1 MAAVFIQFQ
10 WMAIAA
16 IVFGF
21 FMAFGIGAND
31 VANAFGTS
39 VASKAITMKQA
50 LLIASIFEF
59 GGAVLLGASVT
70 KTVRKGIIKTE
81 YYEDQPEILMLGM
94 LCSLVI
100 ASILLFSAT
109 ALEMPVS
116 TTHTIVGSIVG
127 FSLAA
132 KGFDSVNWNTC
143 IKIFVSWIAS
153 PGITGLLGF
162 IMFFTLRKI
171 VLESSNPYP
180 RAVATYPVVLF
191 GAVSL
196 NVYFV
201 LKKAG
206 KNKFKLT
213 RPMTIGIVLGCG
225 AFCALAFVLVFRKG
239 IMKKI
244 EKKMDAKE
252 AEVAAK
258 EEATRAKEAKETE
271 EAEGGKKDDTS
282 EDDEEEEPIKKSG
295 VWDKFANATYK
306 QDLESQSM
314 HESVRANEIWDQ
326 AIKYD
331 PRAEELFSYLQVF
344 TACLA
349 AFAHGANDVANAMG
363 PVAAI
368 IGIYESGS
376 LATKSAVPIWILA
389 MGGGGI
395 VIGFLLFGYKI
406 IKALGYKLTFMAP
419 SKGFIAELAASI
431 TVIIASFLGIPVS
444 STQCLVGGVSGTAL
458 GAGQGCGQL
467 DKMYLL
473 RVACGWVVCFFAVVV
488 LNAGF
493 FSFAAYSPSLIAN

>member
-1 MAAVFIQFQ
+1 MAAALPQYM

-16 IVFGF
+16 ILFGF

-50 LLIASIFEF
+50 LIIASIFEF
-59 GGAVLLGASVT
+59 GGAVLLGSSVT

-81 YYEDQPEILMLGM
+81 YYEDQPEIMMLGM
-94 LCSLVI
+94 LCSLII
-100 ASILLFSAT
+100 ASILLYTAT
-109 ALEMPVS
+109 ALEYPVS

-132 KGFDSVNWNTC
+132 NGFASVNWTTC
-143 IKIFVSWIAS
+143 IKIFISWIAS
-153 PGITGLLGF
+153 PGITGILAF
-162 IMFFTLRKI
+162 IMFYTLRKT

-180 RAVATYPVVLF
+180 RAVATYPLVMF
-191 GAVSL
+191 GAVSM

-201 LKKAG
+201 VKKAG
-206 KNKFKLT
+206 KNKIEFT
-213 RPMTIGIVLGCG
+213 RAMTIPIVLGSG
-225 AFCALAFVLVFRKG
+225 LICALAFQFIFRKR
-239 IMKKI
+239 IMAKI
-244 EKKMDAKE
+244 ER
-252 AEVAAK
+252 EVL
-258 EEATRAKEAKETE
+258 EQEAKDAAAVE
-271 EAEGGKKDDTS
+271 KKRADDAGENDKKVT
-282 EDDEEEEPIKKSG
+282 DDNSEEEEPVKKKSG

-314 HESVRANEIWDQ
+314 HESERANEIWEQ
-326 AIKYD
+326 AVKYD
-331 PRAEELFSYLQVF
+331 VRAEKLFSYLQVF

-368 IGIYESGS
+368 VGIYETGS
-376 LATKSAVPIWILA
+376 ITSKSAVPIWILA
-389 MGGGGI
+389 LGGVGI
-395 VIGFLLFGYKI
+395 VVGFLLFGYKI
-406 IKALGYKLTFMAP
+406 IKALGFKLTYMAP

-458 GAGQGCGQL
+458 GAGQG
-467 DKMYLL
+467 
-473 RVACGWVVCFFAVVV
+473 
-488 LNAGF
+488 
-493 FSFAAYSPSLIAN
+493 

>member
-1 MAAVFIQFQ
+1 MAVLVQYQ

-16 IVFGF
+16 ICFGF

-50 LLIASIFEF
+50 LVIASIFEF
-59 GGAVLLGASVT
+59 GGAVLLGSSVT
-70 KTVRKGIIKTE
+70 KTVRKGIIKTD

-100 ASILLFSAT
+100 ASILLFTAT
-109 ALEMPVS
+109 ALEYPIS

-132 KGFDSVNWNTC
+132 HGFQSVNWTTC

-162 IMFFTLRKI
+162 IMFFTLRKV

-191 GAVSL
+191 GAVAL

-201 LKKAG
+201 LKKAA
-206 KNKFKLT
+206 KNKVKLT
-213 RPMTIGIVLGCG
+213 RAMTIPIVLGSG
-225 AFCALAFVLVFRKG
+225 LVCALAYQFYFRR
-239 IMKKI
+239 ILMDKI
-244 EKKMDAKE
+244 QKEMDAEEAAKEAAEAKE
-252 AEVAAK
+252 AEK
-258 EEATRAKEAKETE
+258 QEEG
-271 EAEGGKKDDTS
+271 EGNKDDTS
-282 EDDEEEEPIKKSG
+282 EDDDEEEAPKKKTG

-314 HESVRANEIWDQ
+314 HESERANKIWD
-326 AIKYD
+326 AAVKYD
-331 PRAEELFSYLQVF
+331 PRAEKLFSYLQVF

-368 IGIYESGS
+368 VGIYESGS
-376 LATKSAVPIWILA
+376 IVSKSAVPIWILA
-389 MGGGGI
+389 LGGAGI
-395 VIGFLLFGYKI
+395 VVGFLLFGYKI

-458 GAGQGCGQL
+458 GAGQGCAQL
-467 DKMYLL
+467 DGKYLL
-473 RVACGWVVCFFAVVV
+473 RVAFGWVVCFFAVVI

-493 FSFAAYSPSLIAN
+493 FSFNAYSPSLTAM